1 MEKYLIEAVTINGEE
16 CKVFKTRAGG
26 FDFAEGTLDF
36 GFLALKLPQKL
47 FTEGNQIVLTLR
59 KAQ

>member
-1 MEKYLIEAVTINGEE
+1 MEKYLIESVTVNGEE

-47 FTEGNQIVLTLR
+47 FQEGNEVKITMR
-59 KAQ
+59 KAI